1 MPQTPCPAPA
11 GALSPF
17 ALSLL
22 RPLLRRIALWRRDL
36 TADLQAATDPDN
48 DESGTG
54 PARPDVRSLP
64 PLLRM
69 EEPYGAT
76 PAVHGMHDRDIIRAL
91 AEGRDPWAEADGTG
105 QTNRLPDP
113 PIDAMVA
120 AARFAALFDSAE
132 DVAAVTRDRALTV
145 ILAPSSEDRRL
156 MWAQMDSILDWLA
169 ELDVPGGI
177 RWRSIDTPI
186 PSTTERDR
194 ASGRG
199 VDGIHAVASSVRQ
212 GRKAICVLPDIGAM
226 SEIERALCRRVF
238 TLPPLSREIC
248 IEILRTTHSATGRV
262 AEDALRDR
270 LPQDGA
276 LAALPLPVIEG
287 AFCAATTLAVADAL
301 ADAAAR
307 MRQSSGITL
316 ADVVLNAEV
325 QVPIDRLVADVRAWM
340 SGELD
345 WGEVS
350 SSVLLFGPPGN
361 GKTLLAAA
369 IAGSIGG
376 PLVAT
381 SYSDCQKHGHQGDML
396 RALSEKV
403 EAAIKATPS
412 VFFLDELD
420 SFTHRNAAHHRSDY
434 IVGVVNG
441 LLEHLSRLNVTP
453 GVVVLGATNFP
464 DMVDPAV
471 IRPGRFDLKL
481 EMDNPDR
488 AALVRILRLAL
499 GDEADGL
506 DLSPLADQ
514 LLGLSG
520 AQVTALVRDAR
531 GLARAEGQPLQQ
543 RHLETAARRIAPPPD
558 ADFLWRAAIHEAGHM
573 VVGAACGL
581 GPPERAVLTVDG
593 GSVEY
598 PHPRI
603 ETRVTAQARLTTLL
617 AGYAAEQLVF
627 GEVSSGAGNGPGS
640 DLACATD
647 LARRMHFEWG
657 MGDVLTHLPA
667 SGAILRPGDA
677 VDRAV
682 QDVLGTCLEQAEG
695 ILRQNRDRLITV
707 AEVLLTEREIP
718 KDRCREVLEALHPTI
733 AKPVGPEPAIHDPG
747 PPESSG

>member
-1 MPQTPCPAPA
+1 MPQTPRPAPA
-11 GALSPF
+11 GALSPH

-22 RPLLRRIALWRRDL
+22 RPLLRRIALWHRDL
-36 TADLQAATDPDN
+36 SADLQSDNGPDD
-48 DESGTG
+48 DESDTG

-64 PLLRM
+64 PFLRM
-69 EEPYGAT
+69 DEPYSAT
-76 PAVHGMHDRDIIRAL
+76 PAAHGMRDRDITRAI
-91 AEGRDPWAEADGTG
+91 ADGRDPWAEADGTG
-105 QTNRLPDP
+105 QINRLPDP

-120 AARFAALFDSAE
+120 AARFAALFDSPE
-132 DVAAVTRDRALTV
+132 DVAAVTGDRALTV
-145 ILAPSSEDRRL
+145 IVAPSSEDRRL
-156 MWAQMDSILDWLA
+156 MWAQMDSILGWLA
-169 ELDVPGGI
+169 DLDAPGGA
-177 RWRSIDTPI
+177 RWRGIDTPI
-186 PSTTERDR
+186 PSATERDR
-194 ASGRG
+194 APRRG
-199 VDGIHAVASSVRQ
+199 VDGRNAVASSVRQ
-212 GRKAICVLPDIGAM
+212 GRKAICFLPDTGSM
-226 SEIERALCRRVF
+226 SEIERALCRRIF

-248 IEILRTTHSATGRV
+248 IEILRATHSATGRV

-270 LPQDGA
+270 LPADGA

-287 AFCAATTLAVADAL
+287 AYCETTTLAVADAL

-307 MRQSSGITL
+307 MRRPAGITL

-325 QVPIDRLVADVRAWM
+325 QEPIDRLVADVRAWM
-340 SGELD
+340 SGQLGWD
-345 WGEVS
+345 EVS

-361 GKTLLAAA
+361 GKTLLASA

-396 RALSEKV
+396 RALSEKA
-403 EAAIKATPS
+403 EAAIRSVPS

-420 SFTHRNAAHHRSDY
+420 SFTHRNAAHRRSDY

-441 LLEHLSRLNVTP
+441 LLEHLSRLNDTA

-481 EMDNPDR
+481 EMGNPDR

-499 GDEADGL
+499 GDDADDL
-506 DLSPLADQ
+506 NLSPLADQ

-531 GLARAEGQPLQQ
+531 GLARAAGHPLQQ
-543 RHLETAARRIAPPPD
+543 RHLEAAARRIAPPPD
-558 ADFLWRAAIHEAGHM
+558 TDFLWRAAIHEARHM
-573 VVGAACGL
+573 VVGTACGL
-581 GPPERAVLTVDG
+581 GLPERAVLTVDG

-598 PHPRI
+598 PRPRI
-603 ETRVTAQARLTTLL
+603 ETRQTAQSRLSTLL
-617 AGYAAEQLVF
+617 AGYAAERLVF

-640 DLACATD
+640 DLARATD
-647 LARRMHFEWG
+647 LARRMRFEWG
-657 MGDVLTHLPA
+657 MGDRLTHLPA

-682 QDVLGTCLEQAEG
+682 QDVLGTCLEQAHG
-695 ILRQNRDRLITV
+695 ILRQNRDRLTAV
-707 AEVLLTEREIP
+707 AEALLTERELS
-718 KDRCREVLEALHPTI
+718 KERCREVVEGFHPNN
-733 AKPVGPEPAIHDPG
+733 AKPAQPEPAIHNPG

>member
-1 MPQTPCPAPA
+1 MPQTPRPAPA

-22 RPLLRRIALWRRDL
+22 RPLLRRIALWHRDL
-36 TADLQAATDPDN
+36 SADLQSDNGPDD
-48 DESGTG
+48 DESDTG

-64 PLLRM
+64 PFLRM
-69 EEPYGAT
+69 DEPYSAT
-76 PAVHGMHDRDIIRAL
+76 PAAHGMRDRDITRAI
-91 AEGRDPWAEADGTG
+91 ADGRDPWAEADGTG
-105 QTNRLPDP
+105 QTNRLSDP
-113 PIDAMVA
+113 PIEPMVA
-120 AARFAALFDSAE
+120 AARFAALFDSPE
-132 DVAAVTRDRALTV
+132 DVAAVTRNRALTV
-145 ILAPSSEDRRL
+145 ILAPSPEDRRL
-156 MWAQMDSILDWLA
+156 MWAQMDSILGWLA
-169 ELDVPGGI
+169 DLDAPGGI

-186 PSTTERDR
+186 PSATERDR
-194 ASGRG
+194 ASRRG
-199 VDGIHAVASSVRQ
+199 VDGRNAVASSVRQ
-212 GRKAICVLPDIGAM
+212 GRKAICFLPDIGSM

-248 IEILRTTHSATGRV
+248 IEILRATHSATGRV

-270 LPQDGA
+270 LPADGA

-287 AFCAATTLAVADAL
+287 AYCEATTLAVADAL

-307 MRQSSGITL
+307 MRQPSGMTL

-325 QVPIDRLVADVRAWM
+325 QEPVDRLVADVRAWM
-340 SGELD
+340 SGQLGWE
-345 WGEVS
+345 EVS

-361 GKTLLAAA
+361 GKTLLASA

-403 EAAIKATPS
+403 EAAVRATPS

-420 SFTHRNAAHHRSDY
+420 SFTHRNAPHRRSDY

-441 LLEHLSRLNVTP
+441 LLEHLSRLNDTP

-481 EMDNPDR
+481 EMGNPDR

-499 GDEADGL
+499 GDDADGL

-531 GLARAEGQPLQQ
+531 GLARAAGHPLQQ
-543 RHLETAARRIAPPPD
+543 RHLEAAARRIAPPPD

-581 GPPERAVLTVDG
+581 GLPERAVLTVDG

-598 PHPRI
+598 PRPRI
-603 ETRVTAQARLTTLL
+603 ETRQSAQARLTTLL

-627 GEVSSGAGNGPGS
+627 GEPSSGAGHGPDS
-640 DLACATD
+640 DLARATD
-647 LARRMHFEWG
+647 LARRMRFEWG
-657 MGDVLTHLPA
+657 LGDTLTHLPA
-667 SGAILRPGDA
+667 SGAIMRPGDP

-682 QDVLGTCLEQAEG
+682 QDVLGACLKQAEG
-695 ILRQNRDRLITV
+695 ILRQNRDKLAVV
-707 AEVLLTEREIP
+707 AEVLLTEREMT
-718 KDRCREVLEALHPTI
+718 KERCREVVEGLHPTN
-733 AKPVGPEPAIHDPG
+733 AKPVRPEPAIHDPG

>member
-1 MPQTPCPAPA
+1 MPQTPRPAPV
-11 GALSPF
+11 GALSPH

-22 RPLLRRIALWRRDL
+22 RPLLRRIALWHRDL
-36 TADLQAATDPDN
+36 TADLQSATEPD
-48 DESGTG
+48 DDVSDTG
-54 PARPDVRSLP
+54 PTRPDVRSLP
-64 PLLRM
+64 PHLRM
-69 EEPYGAT
+69 NEPYGAT
-76 PAVHGMHDRDIIRAL
+76 PAVHGMHDRDIARAI
-91 AEGRDPWAEADGTG
+91 ADGRDPWAEADGTG
-105 QTNRLPDP
+105 DTNRLSDP
-113 PIDAMVA
+113 PIEPMVA
-120 AARFAALFDSAE
+120 AARFAALFESAE

-156 MWAQMDSILDWLA
+156 MWAQMDSILGWLA

-177 RWRSIDTPI
+177 RWRTIDTPI

-194 ASGRG
+194 ASRRSADGRN
-199 VDGIHAVASSVRQ
+199 AVASSVRQ
-212 GRKAICVLPDIGAM
+212 GRKALCFLPDTGSM
-226 SEIERALCRRVF
+226 SEIELALCLRVF

-248 IEILRTTHSATGRV
+248 IEILRATHSATGRV

-270 LPQDGA
+270 LPANGA

-287 AFCAATTLAVADAL
+287 AFCETTTLAVADAL

-307 MRQSSGITL
+307 MRQPAGITL
-316 ADVVLNAEV
+316 ADVVLNTEV
-325 QVPIDRLVADVRAWM
+325 QEPVDRLVADVRAWM
-340 SGELD
+340 SGELG

-361 GKTLLAAA
+361 GKTLLASAL
-369 IAGSIGG
+369 AGSIGG

-381 SYSDCQKHGHQGDML
+381 SYSDCQRHGHQGDML

-403 EAAIKATPS
+403 EAAIRSVPS

-420 SFTHRNAAHHRSDY
+420 SFTHRNAAHRRSDY

-481 EMDNPDR
+481 EIAAPDR
-488 AALVRILRLAL
+488 TALVRILRLAL
-499 GDEADGL
+499 GDDADRL

-543 RHLETAARRIAPPPD
+543 RHLEAAARRIVPPPD
-558 ADFLWRAAIHEAGHM
+558 TDFLWRAAIHEAGHM

-581 GPPERAVLTVDG
+581 GLPERAMLTAGG

-598 PHPRI
+598 PRPRI
-603 ETRVTAQARLTTLL
+603 ETRQSAQARLTTLL
-617 AGYAAEQLVF
+617 AGYAAEQVVF
-627 GEVSSGAGNGPGS
+627 GEPSSGAGNGPHS
-640 DLACATD
+640 DLARATD
-647 LARRMHFEWG
+647 LARRMLFEWG
-657 MGDVLTHLPA
+657 MGEHLTHLPA
-667 SGAILRPGDA
+667 SGAIIRPGDA

-682 QDVLGTCLEQAEG
+682 QDVLGKCLEQAQG
-695 ILRQNRDRLITV
+695 ILRRNRHRLNAV
-707 AEVLLTEREIP
+707 AEALLTEREMP
-718 KDRCREVLEALHPTI
+718 KERCHEVLEGLHPTT
-733 AKPVGPEPAIHDPG
+733 AKPIQPEPTREIPE
-747 PPESSG
+747 PPEDAG